1 MPGSGSKN
9 KLKFIL
15 LHKQLLEMDKI
26 AILFGPTGGNTEKA
40 ANMVARAFGEDKAVL
55 IPVKNVQE
63 SDIMAFSRIIFG
75 GPTVGTHTWSDPNQK
90 NDWDVFLTRL
100 YKMDLQGKSCAVFG
114 LGDQVSYSFKF
125 VDDVGTIADHVIQA
139 GGKLVGSVDPEG
151 YTFDESKAFRNGKFL
166 GLPLDEDN
174 EPELTQGRINK
185 WVELLKTEL

>member
-40 ANMVARAFGEDKAVL
+40 ANLVARAFGEDKAVL

-100 YKMDLQGKSCAVFG
+100 YKMDLKGKSCAVFG